1 MPPRSYAITEFDSL
15 TLVANRRQA
24 AKDNR
29 RLDLSTRQLKHNRS
43 KYMIAKASVL
53 ISILALTQA
62 TRACCF
68 RLRKRNVIVRCR
80 FSSQIDRQSPT
91 ATQAKSYL
99 LIFDRVSDGGIR
111 IPSRSCSAE
120 IDPDLLR
127 PPILFTSSMTSC
139 VVFVGSIKVY
149 TPSMIF
155 APIYFR

>member
-1 MPPRSYAITEFDSL
+1 MAK
-15 TLVANRRQA
+15 RRHA

-68 RLRKRNVIVRCR
+68 RLWKHNCFGCKI
-80 FSSQIDRQSPT
+80 SMSEQLDRHYSR
-91 ATQAKSYL
+91 ANQANYL

-111 IPSRSCSAE
+111 IVSRSCSAE
-120 IDPDLLR
+120 IDPDR
-127 PPILFTSSMTSC
+127 PRPLILFTSSMSSC
-139 VVFVGSIKVY
+139 VVVVGSINV
-149 TPSMIF
+149 
-155 APIYFR
+155 